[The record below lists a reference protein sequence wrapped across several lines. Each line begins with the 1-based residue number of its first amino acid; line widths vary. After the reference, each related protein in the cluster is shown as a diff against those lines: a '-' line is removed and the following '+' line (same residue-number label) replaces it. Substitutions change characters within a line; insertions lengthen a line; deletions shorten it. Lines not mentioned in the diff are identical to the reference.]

1 MEKFVQQYLSTYYYV
16 KASEVG
22 NDGIYYVNDDR
33 RIPTPHSGSKLIKEI
48 VTVFGLEDIDDSVK
62 IIINNWAATIKPD
75 VDLEFY
81 WKTMEDLFAFPMAH
95 QIAATTI
102 GLDLVP
108 VRPMDGP
115 RGELLYMDFQYGVD
129 TATGDSQTVTATTVV
144 GRGGP
149 INRNGRV
156 YNEEI
161 YRQSWG
167 DMVAQLYENQQNHIV
182 GELDHPTPEINITV
196 NDRDD
201 SIVQRTL
208 EKWKDIIGISSR
220 KFGE

>member
-1 MEKFVQQYLSTYYYV
+1 MEKFVQQYLSTYFYI
-16 KASEVG
+16 KASEIG

-62 IIINNWAATIKPD
+62 IIINTWAATIKPD

-81 WKTMEDLFAFPMAH
+81 WKTMDDLFGFPITH

-102 GLDLVP
+102 GLDLVA
-108 VRPMDGP
+108 VQPMDGP

-129 TATGDSQTVTATTVV
+129 TATGDSQTVTATT
-144 GRGGP
+144 
-149 INRNGRV
+149 RNGRV

-167 DMVAQLYENQQNHIV
+167 DIVQLYENQENHIV
-182 GELDHPTPEINITV
+182 GELDHPTPSIDITMT
-196 NDRDD
+196 DSDD
-201 SIVQRTL
+201 SAVSRAIQ
-208 EKWKDIIGISSR
+208 KWSSLIGISSR
-220 KFGE
+220 KVGE

>member
-1 MEKFVQQYLSTYYYV
+1 MEKYVQQYLSSYYYI
-16 KASEVG
+16 KTSEVG

-62 IIINNWAATIKPD
+62 IFINAWAATIKPD

-81 WKTMEDLFAFPMAH
+81 WKTMEDLFPFPMAH

-102 GLDLVP
+102 AMDLVA

-115 RGELLYMDFQYGVD
+115 RGELMYMDFQYD
-129 TATGDSQTVTATTVV
+129 NNE
-144 GRGGP
+144 P
-149 INRNGRV
+149 IAEV
-156 YNEEI
+156 
-161 YRQSWG
+161 
-167 DMVAQLYENQQNHIV
+167 
-182 GELDHPTPEINITV
+182 NITV

-201 SIVQRTL
+201 SIVYSTL
-208 EKWKDIIGISSR
+208 NKWKDIIGISSK

>member
-1 MEKFVQQYLSTYYYV
+1 MEKFVQQYLSTYFYI

-48 VTVFGLEDIDDSVK
+48 VTVFGLEDIDDSLK
-62 IIINNWAATIKPD
+62 IIINTWAATIKPD

-81 WKTMEDLFAFPMAH
+81 WKTMDDLFGFPITH

-102 GLDLVP
+102 GLDLVA
-108 VRPMDGP
+108 VQPMDGP

-129 TATGDSQTVTATTVV
+129 TATGDSQTVTATT
-144 GRGGP
+144 
-149 INRNGRV
+149 RNGRV
-156 YNEEI
+156 YDEEI

-182 GELDHPTPEINITV
+182 EELDHPTPEIDITI

-201 SIVQRTL
+201 SIVHKVFN
-208 EKWKDIIGISSR
+208 KWGTIIENSKR

>member
-1 MEKFVQQYLSTYYYV
+1 MEKFVQQYLSTYYYI
-16 KASEVG
+16 KTSEIG

-48 VTVFGLEDIDDSVK
+48 VTVFGLEDVDDNVK
-62 IIINNWAATIKPD
+62 IIINNWALTIKPD

-81 WKTMEDLFAFPMAH
+81 WKMSDDLFAFPMAQ

-102 GLDLVP
+102 AMDLVTEQ
-108 VRPMDGP
+108 PMDGP
-115 RGELLYMDFQYGVD
+115 RGELFYMDFQYD
-129 TATGDSQTVTATTVV
+129 NNE
-144 GRGGP
+144 P
-149 INRNGRV
+149 I
-156 YNEEI
+156 
-161 YRQSWG
+161 S
-167 DMVAQLYENQQNHIV
+167 
-182 GELDHPTPEINITV
+182 EINITV

>member
-1 MEKFVQQYLSTYYYV
+1 MENFVQQYLSTYYYI
-16 KASEVG
+16 KTSEVG

-33 RIPTPHSGSKLIKEI
+33 RIPIPYSGSKLIKEI
-48 VTVFGLEDIDDSVK
+48 VTVFGLDDVDDSVK
-62 IIINNWAATIKPD
+62 IIINDWAVSIKPD

-81 WKTMEDLFAFPMAH
+81 WTTMEDLFAFPMAH
-95 QIAATTI
+95 QIASTTI
-102 GLDLVP
+102 AMDLVT
-108 VRPMDGP
+108 VQPMDGP
-115 RGELLYMDFQYGVD
+115 RGELMYMDFQF
-129 TATGDSQTVTATTVV
+129 
-144 GRGGP
+144 
-149 INRNGRV
+149 
-156 YNEEI
+156 
-161 YRQSWG
+161 
-167 DMVAQLYENQQNHIV
+167 